1 MVNVIV
7 MVCGII
13 LIVDAG
19 VLAYRIVQSTK
30 EVPELAI
37 ERIVAASVAL
47 IAAGIGVFFIASI

>member
-13 LIVDAG
+13 LIVDAV

-30 EVPELAI
+30 EVPELVI
-37 ERIVAASVAL
+37 ERIVAASVAF

>member
-13 LIVDAG
+13 LIVDAV

-30 EVPELAI
+30 EVPELVI
-37 ERIVAASVAL
+37 ERIVAATVAL
-47 IAAGIGVFFIASI
+47 IAAGTGVFFIASI